1 MVLLVWYNV
10 TTDRGEVKTMARKE
24 MTDYEK
30 RKVREIKSTLN
41 ELGFTIMPYVQDEQI
56 LDNVRT
62 AASIRR
68 AYEANLGEE
77 PDLTVPSSE
86 RTYEGG
92 FQLAYIF
99 RQLQAIGIEPPNEL
113 LRAIEMRVESRYS
126 QHPDREAIDRHFNFQ
141 PATEELSDGI
151 TMDGEGNVYLN
162 GLLITEHTRETLILQ
177 IQMIVNTPAFIGQN
191 QKHYDALERYIVRIE
206 RLTLRQVA
214 YLYRVRGQIQIT
226 GDFYDS
232 DGSQTYVKGVESIE
246 QFIIEAERF

>member
-1 MVLLVWYNV
+1 
-10 TTDRGEVKTMARKE
+10 

-30 RKVREIKSTLN
+30 RKVRDIKNTLN

-68 AYEANLGEE
+68 SYEANLGEE
-77 PDLTVPSSE
+77 PDLTVPASE
-86 RTYEGG
+86 RKYVGG

-126 QHPDREAIDRHFNFQ
+126 KHPDREAINRHLKFQ

-151 TMDGEGNVYLN
+151 TEDEQGNVYLN
-162 GLLITEHTRETLILQ
+162 GVLITEDTRETLISQ
-177 IQMIVNTPAFIGQN
+177 IQMIINTPAFIGQN
-191 QKHYDALERYIVRIE
+191 QKHYDALDRFIMRIE

-232 DGSQTYVKGVESIE
+232 DGSQNYVKGVEGIE
-246 QFIIEAERF
+246 QFIVEAERF